1 MFLIYKIFLLKGKDD
16 ILFESFFLKNS
27 PNRNIFSK
35 INEMKLRF
43 VVFKEKANRIR
54 YLSIME
60 FPRFCL

>member
-1 MFLIYKIFLLKGKDD
+1 MFLIYKIFLLKGNDD
-16 ILFESFFLKNS
+16 ILFESSFLKNS

-43 VVFKEKANRIR
+43 VVFKERTNRIR